1 METENKLPQ
10 RKPLRLQNYNYNSNG
25 SYFITFCTYKRKNT
39 LVSNFAIDQS
49 HILTRV
55 AVNLSESGKIAENV
69 IAHFPNNF
77 GVKIDCFVIMPN
89 HIHMILSIND
99 ETMVEQSATRTILS
113 KAIGYIKMNI
123 SKEICSNIGKQNVW
137 QRGFYDHVIRN
148 QQDYDEIT
156 KYIQENPYKWNLD
169 SLYNE
174 DLPVI
179 PIK

>member
-1 METENKLPQ
+1 
-10 RKPLRLQNYNYNSNG
+10 
-25 SYFITFCTYKRKNT
+25 
-39 LVSNFAIDQS
+39 
-49 HILTRV
+49 
-55 AVNLSESGKIAENV
+55 
-69 IAHFPNNF
+69 
-77 GVKIDCFVIMPN
+77 
-89 HIHMILSIND
+89 
-99 ETMVEQSATRTILS
+99 
-113 KAIGYIKMNI
+113 I
-123 SKEICSNIGKQNVW
+123 SKEICSKFGKQNVW